1 MQRISRLHCNTFCMA
16 ADKRGPKLTPEQ
28 RELRNA
34 QILQLFIAGKS
45 EMEIA
50 KAVDTDRSLINR
62 LLKDCLKETAEHREL
77 LNNQALS
84 VYVTRLET
92 LIEAAWVKVDE
103 GDLKAIEVARRL
115 LEQQAKLY
123 GLAGSGGPT
132 RATGAIPPLS
142 DQQLED
148 PDEPE
153 DELASYRQR
162 HRGGSS

>member
-1 MQRISRLHCNTFCMA
+1 MA
-16 ADKRGPKLTPEQ
+16 DDKKRGPKLTPEQ

-34 QILQLFIAGKS
+34 QILQMFIAGKS

-50 KAVDTDRSLINR
+50 KACDTDRSLVNR
-62 LLKDCLKETAEHREL
+62 LLKDALKDTAQHREL

-123 GLAGSGGPT
+123 GLAGSGGPS
-132 RATGAIPPLS
+132 RVGPSGAIPPLS

-153 DELASYRQR
+153 DELAAYRQR
-162 HRGGSS
+162 HKPGGSG

>member
-1 MQRISRLHCNTFCMA
+1 MRWGVIIFCMA
-16 ADKRGPKLTPEQ
+16 DKKRGPKLTEDQ

-34 QILQLFIAGKS
+34 QILQMFIAGKS

-50 KAVDTDRSLINR
+50 KAVDTDRSLVNR
-62 LLKDCLKETAEHREL
+62 LLKDALKETAQHREL
-77 LNNQALS
+77 LSNQALS

-92 LIEAAWVKVDE
+92 LIEAAWAKVEE

-123 GLAGSGGPT
+123 GLAGSAAPT
-132 RATGAIPPLS
+132 RATNTNPNPPLS

-153 DELASYRQR
+153 DELAAYRQR
-162 HRGGSS
+162 HRPGASG

>member
-1 MQRISRLHCNTFCMA
+1 MA
-16 ADKRGPKLTPEQ
+16 DEKKRGPKLTPDQ

-34 QILQLFIAGKS
+34 QILQMFIAGKS

-50 KAVDTDRSLINR
+50 KAVDTDRSLVNR
-62 LLKDCLKETAEHREL
+62 LLKEALKDTAQHREL

-92 LIEAAWVKVDE
+92 LIQAAWQKVE
-103 GDLKAIEVARRL
+103 QGDLKAIEVARRL

-123 GLAGSGGPT
+123 GLAGSAPT
-132 RATGAIPPLS
+132 RASNPIPPLS

-148 PDEPE
+148 PEEPE
-153 DELASYRQR
+153 DELAAYRQR
-162 HRGGSS
+162 HRAGDSN

>member
-1 MQRISRLHCNTFCMA
+1 MPT
-16 ADKRGPKLTPEQ
+16 DKRGPKLTQEQ

-50 KAVDTDRSLINR
+50 QAVDTDRSLINR
-62 LLKDCLKETAEHREL
+62 LLKDSLKETAQHRQL
-77 LNNQALS
+77 LTNEALS

-92 LIEAAWVKVDE
+92 LMQAAWEKVE
-103 GDLKAIEVARRL
+103 QGDLKAIEVARRI

-123 GLAGSGGPT
+123 GLAGSSSPT
-132 RATGAIPPLS
+132 RISSPIPPLS

-153 DELASYRQR
+153 DELSAYRQR
-162 HRGGSS
+162 HKGGGSS

>member
-1 MQRISRLHCNTFCMA
+1 MA

-34 QILQLFIAGKS
+34 QILQLFISGKS
-45 EMEIA
+45 ELEIA

-62 LLKDCLKETAEHREL
+62 LLKDCLKETAQHREL

-92 LIEAAWVKVDE
+92 LIEAAWEKVEE

-123 GLAGSGGPT
+123 GLAGSGGSSSRSP
-132 RATGAIPPLS
+132 IPPLS

-148 PDEPE
+148 PDEPG
-153 DELASYRQR
+153 DELEAYRQR
-162 HRGGSS
+162 HKGGGSS

>member
-1 MQRISRLHCNTFCMA
+1 MFSWFTFDV
-16 ADKRGPKLTPEQ
+16 ADEKKRGPKLTPEQ

-50 KAVDTDRSLINR
+50 KAVDTDRSLVNR
-62 LLKDCLKETAEHREL
+62 MLKDALKETAQHREL

-92 LIEAAWVKVDE
+92 LIEAAWEKVEE

-132 RATGAIPPLS
+132 RTGSVPPLS

-148 PDEPE
+148 PEEPE
-153 DELASYRQR
+153 DELAAYRQR
-162 HRGGSS
+162 HQSGGQK